1 MSTSHNE
8 KPQSAAQRAS
18 EANRIAQMK
27 INEQLGRHMPARDPN
42 APRQTYEERHGRPTF
57 KR

>member
-8 KPQSAAQRAS
+8 KPQTAAQRAS
-18 EANRIAQMK
+18 EANRIAQME
-27 INEQLGRHMPARDPN
+27 INAQIGRHTPARDPN
-42 APRQTYEERHGRPTF
+42 APRQTYEERHGRPSF

>member
-8 KPQSAAQRAS
+8 KPQTAAQRAS
-18 EANRIAQMK
+18 DTNRIAQMK
-27 INEQLGRHMPARDPN
+27 INAQVSRHTPARDPN